1 MSWIGSH
8 PEDAEPLVRHR
19 TARDPIVIRPRADT
33 RQVAA
38 LQLLPL
44 LPAILAMMAAY
55 PSGFSLLSYAG
66 FAVATALIQYV
77 VARRDVWMLG
87 ERGFVEQAPAI
98 LALVSSSLYLRIRAD
113 RCSGHDPH
121 AREAVPW
128 AIGTTL
134 ASVVVALI
142 GTFVQAG
149 FDGLTHSLTIGG

>member
-1 MSWIGSH
+1 MTRIGSN
-8 PEDAEPLVRHR
+8 PEGAEPLIRHR

-33 RQVAA
+33 PQVAA

-44 LPAILAMMAAY
+44 LPAVLSMMAAY

-66 FAVATALIQYV
+66 FGVVTALIQYF

-87 ERGFVEQAPAI
+87 ERGFVEQAPAA
-98 LALVSSSLYLRIRAD
+98 LALVSSLLYLAIRGH

-128 AIGTTL
+128 AIGTTV
-134 ASVVVALI
+134 ASVVIALT
-142 GTFVQAG
+142 GAFVQAG
-149 FDGLTHSLTIGG
+149 FDGLMQSVTIGG

>member
-8 PEDAEPLVRHR
+8 SEDAEPLIRHR

-38 LQLLPL
+38 LQVLPL

-55 PSGFSLLSYAG
+55 PFGFSILSYAG
-66 FAVATALIQYV
+66 FALVTALIQYF

-87 ERGFVEQAPAI
+87 ERGFVEQAPAA
-98 LALVSSSLYLRIRAD
+98 LALVSSLLYLRIRAD

-128 AIGTTL
+128 AIGTTV
-134 ASVVVALI
+134 ASVVIALA

-149 FDGLTHSLTIGG
+149 FNGLMESVSVPG